1 MKIDLTPMVR
11 RAQTMQW
18 LQVPKSREV
27 LGLLNAVDLRV
38 AQKNGSLQFDP
49 TSPIV
54 SELCEK
60 SAIGAIGTIARITS
74 LTHADGAY
82 RCRVVCPHCKKE
94 HAHGL
99 GTGTL
104 PEFGHRVADCGLGS
118 YHLAAGVKA

>member
-1 MKIDLTPMVR
+1 MNIDITAMR
-11 RAQTMQW
+11 RSAQTKQW
-18 LQVPKSREV
+18 LQVPKAREV
-27 LGLLNAVDLRV
+27 LELLNAIDLKE

-54 SELCEK
+54 AELCEK
-60 SAIGAIGTIARITS
+60 SAVGEIGAIARITS

-94 HAHGL
+94 HGHGL

-104 PEFGHRVADCGLGS
+104 PEFGHRVADCGLGT
-118 YHLAAGVKA
+118 YHLAAGVKG